1 MSIIQKGNKVLRQKA
16 KEVPIKEI
24 KSKKI
29 QNIIKRMTEILSA
42 AKDGIAL
49 AAPQIGESLRIF
61 IVKDPPLQNAN
72 AKEGPLRPPLV
83 FINPALEKISKK
95 TQLVSEGC
103 LSTMKIYGVIKRA
116 EKVKITAY
124 DENGKKFTRG
134 ASGLLA
140 QIIQHEM
147 DHLEGVLFVDKAI
160 RLEKHEN

>member
-1 MSIIQKGNKVLRQKA
+1 MSIVQKGNKILRQKA
-16 KEVPIKEI
+16 KEVPVKEI

-29 QNIIKRMTEILSA
+29 QAVIKRMAEILPA
-42 AKDGIAL
+42 AKDGVAL

-61 IVKDPPLQNAN
+61 IVKQPILDSKTPDAE
-72 AKEGPLRPPLV
+72 KKPPLV
-83 FINPALEKISKK
+83 FINPVIEKISQKK
-95 TQLVSEGC
+95 RLVSEGC
-103 LSTMKIYGVIKRA
+103 LSTINVFGVIKRA
-116 EKVKITAY
+116 EKVRVSAY